1 MFSTLKVR
9 VQTARQQENQIG
21 PAPAGGRADS

>member
-9 VQTARQQENQIG
+9 VQTARRTENQIG